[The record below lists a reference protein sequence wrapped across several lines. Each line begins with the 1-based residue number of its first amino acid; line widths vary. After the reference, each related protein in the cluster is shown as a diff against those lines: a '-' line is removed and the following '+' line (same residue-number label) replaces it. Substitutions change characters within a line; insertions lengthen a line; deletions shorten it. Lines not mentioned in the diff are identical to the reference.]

1 MAEEPEI
8 VAAREYLDQV
18 RRGDPIAGPPGAAG
32 PSVARER
39 AAGDPAPDPFGGPDP
54 FAGPDVNAA
63 PAGPG
68 GIAAPRAVTALGG
81 TTAPGRITAPG
92 ATTPRGGTTAPSG
105 IPAPTTFAALAAP
118 APPLLLV
125 PTAIGAE
132 LRDEDG
138 VLLFGRLIELDGDA
152 NGPVVGAELPG
163 CVCRI
168 AVERDR
174 RGWLVAARQGT
185 EGVVA
190 ACHLTWRAGGHVWL
204 ATDDWYRLRGHPVR
218 SGPSWT
224 LTAGDDEV
232 ARIRLLPNHGLAIEL
247 AATPADAVLLLL
259 LVAMVIRVETV
270 SAQELVGSDG
280 GGAG

>member
-8 VAAREYLDQV
+8 VAAREYLEQV
-18 RRGDPIAGPPGAAG
+18 RRGDPIAEPPDAAG
-32 PSVARER
+32 RSVARGW
-39 AAGDPAPDPFGGPDP
+39 AAGAPVPDP
-54 FAGPDVNAA
+54 FAGPDPGAA
-63 PAGPG
+63 PAGPS
-68 GIAAPRAVTALGG
+68 GIVAPRGITALGG
-81 TTAPGRITAPG
+81 VTAPGRIAAPG
-92 ATTPRGGTTAPSG
+92 GTTPRSGTAASGGSTAPRG

-224 LTAGDDEV
+224 LTAGDDEI
-232 ARIRLLPNHGLAIEL
+232 AQIRLLPNHGLEIVL

>member
-8 VAAREYLDQV
+8 VAAREYLEQV
-18 RRGDPIAGPPGAAG
+18 RRGDPIAEPPDAAA
-32 PSVARER
+32 PPVARAPR
-39 AAGDPAPDPFGGPDP
+39 AGDSAPDP
-54 FAGPDVNAA
+54 FAGPDPFAA
-63 PAGPG
+63 PDADAAHAGPS
-68 GIAAPRAVTALGG
+68 GIAAPRGRTALGAMTAPSG
-81 TTAPGRITAPG
+81 TTRSRAVTAPG
-92 ATTPRGGTTAPSG
+92 AITASG
-105 IPAPTTFAALAAP
+105 AIPAPTTFAALAAP
-118 APPLLLV
+118 APPLFLV

-138 VLLFGRLIELDGDA
+138 LLLFGRLVELEGDA
-152 NGPVVGAELPG
+152 NGPVAGAEMPG

-190 ACHLTWRAGGHVWL
+190 ACHLTWRAGGHVWM
-204 ATDDWYRLRGHPVR
+204 ATDDWYRLRGTPVR
-218 SGPSWT
+218 SGPTWT
-224 LTAGDDEV
+224 LTAGEDEI
-232 ARIRLLPNHGLAIEL
+232 AQIRRLPNHGLEIEL

-270 SAQELVGSDG
+270 SAQELVDSDG